1 MKQTRFYL
9 KSTVIGLLLFSPFCS
24 CVDNERNLSS
34 EEETK
39 KIPKEEFFDYNMN
52 QAVAVDIDYAFDNQT
67 RLSGS
72 YRILFEIYDQNPL
85 EFNDNTDATGT
96 SWEKKDIEPLYRGA
110 TDQNGKYSGEMAIS
124 ADISKVW
131 LYSDYL
137 GTVSPLE
144 LTIEGNRISF
154 NQDTYIKAKRAL
166 ATSQTRGV
174 TTNQHTYLDDW
185 DILPGA
191 DCY

>member
-1 MKQTRFYL
+1 
-9 KSTVIGLLLFSPFCS
+9 
-24 CVDNERNLSS
+24 
-34 EEETK
+34 
-39 KIPKEEFFDYNMN
+39 MN
-52 QAVAVDIDYAFDNQT
+52 QAVAVDIDYTFGNQT

-85 EFNDNTDATGT
+85 ELDESADAIT
-96 SWEKKDIEPLYRGA
+96 SWKKKNIEPLYRGA

-124 ADISKVW
+124 ANISKVW

-144 LTIEGNRISF
+144 LTIEGNRITF
-154 NQDTYIKAKRAL
+154 NQDAYIKAKQAL
-166 ATSQTRGV
+166 AASKTRGI

-185 DILPGA
+185 YLLPGA
-191 DCY
+191 DWDENGRPNNLEDGLNIPPADILYNIKHVFRKKLSK